1 MGRLKRSRLVEILES
16 FKDLSAIV
24 VGDFA
29 LDVYWY
35 ADMTMSELSRETP
48 RYTRPIVRETYS
60 PGASG
65 NISWNLRDLGVRN
78 VYAVTVIGEDWR
90 G

>member
-1 MGRLKRSRLVEILES
+1 MDGLKRSRLIEILES
-16 FKDLSAIV
+16 FKDLSVMVI
-24 VGDFA
+24 GDFA

-35 ADMTMSELSRETP
+35 ADMTRSELSRETP

-65 NISWNLRDLGVRN
+65 NISWNLKDL
-78 VYAVTVIGEDWR
+78 T
-90 G
+90 